1 MSTSEPGR
9 HTKDNNASPQGR
21 EELEQEVSAPYCF
34 TGCKHRQG
42 VILICPVQQHWRYQ
56 TFSETGCKE
65 RRILRQIDYSNYT
78 IVDSRRTKDY
88 LYYLI

>member
-56 TFSETGCKE
+56 TLSAMVLGLGFE
-65 RRILRQIDYSNYT
+65 
-78 IVDSRRTKDY
+78 V
-88 LYYLI
+88 